1 MNYYEH
7 FSSDYLTLL
16 KKLNDKI
23 IEEEKNDNPNKEKIL
38 KLKQQILMKG
48 LEMSVGLNAYNN
60 NPYKY

>member
-1 MNYYEH
+1 MNYYEQ

-48 LEMSVGLNAYNN
+48 LEMSVGLNVYNN